1 MRDNTETMMVPRS
14 KMSQWILFAIGAG
27 IFTWAI
33 SLHGFQFP
41 AGKGWSM
48 LRLVYCIG
56 AYLLIVAVY
65 SIFRGITV
73 RFGILSA
80 KDDTSARSR
89 AYEIVLALASVGVAF
104 PLVLGLWKPLFSPYT
119 FYEEGFDTILVF
131 PLFVFG
137 GVLVFGS
144 VGLLIPRRT
153 LARQGVYLLAFIV
166 LSLFVAFGLGNLVHA
181 PVVPTDLRW
190 LAGDRL
196 PPRNNLLVVRMKSIE
211 SDWAIQAVKLVANGK
226 PNHIVLLP
234 RLWDI
239 SDDHA
244 RQIFLSLSALHMG
257 GVHLLIGLPS
267 DAARYAQMSHQLDFA
282 IQTGYYDARFKPS
295 GLDGLPDVA
304 VRIAQLRGVDSV
316 QIEQSLVKRI
326 DRDGYALIEP
336 YSTIGRT
343 RIPVVDTEARDSIW
357 ELTCYVPGHKELGQ
371 VTFRVDK
378 RIGRLIEENSDGKVA
393 QFFADVFQGR
403 TVIID
408 MMPEIYGEETGKG
421 VFVSSAVLNIEHNEV
436 PQRPPVWISIAI
448 IIVFLGANLF
458 CYYWARPLRAL
469 SVVFLINMTLIA
481 LELVLFVEFLIV
493 LGLPLRSQL
502 VLGVLVTLIFF
513 PYEFIR
519 ERREISREQTRLNT
533 ELRAAREMQMGLM
546 PKEDPLVAG
555 FDISG
560 ICLPANEVGGDFFDY
575 VWLDQKKTRLGIA
588 VADVSGKA
596 MKAAITAVMTSGMIY
611 REVGQ
616 NESPKSIMRKIN
628 KPMYAKLDSRMFT
641 ALSFALIDTKKKELR
656 FSNAG
661 QAYPVLK
668 RGKEVTPLEVKGARL
683 PLGVKEDV
691 PYGEMVVKLKKGDTV
706 IFYTDGIPEAK
717 NEKDEFY
724 GFDRFKALAGGIEGA
739 SAKGIR
745 DRILED
751 VKSFTGKSPQYDD
764 MTVVVVR
771 VLHSPKK
778 KTIKVND

>member
-1 MRDNTETMMVPRS
+1 
-14 KMSQWILFAIGAG
+14 
-27 IFTWAI
+27 
-33 SLHGFQFP
+33 
-41 AGKGWSM
+41 
-48 LRLVYCIG
+48 
-56 AYLLIVAVY
+56 
-65 SIFRGITV
+65 
-73 RFGILSA
+73 
-80 KDDTSARSR
+80 
-89 AYEIVLALASVGVAF
+89 
-104 PLVLGLWKPLFSPYT
+104 
-119 FYEEGFDTILVF
+119 
-131 PLFVFG
+131 
-137 GVLVFGS
+137 
-144 VGLLIPRRT
+144 
-153 LARQGVYLLAFIV
+153 
-166 LSLFVAFGLGNLVHA
+166 
-181 PVVPTDLRW
+181 
-190 LAGDRL
+190 
-196 PPRNNLLVVRMKSIE
+196 
-211 SDWAIQAVKLVANGK
+211 
-226 PNHIVLLP
+226 
-234 RLWDI
+234 
-239 SDDHA
+239 
-244 RQIFLSLSALHMG
+244 
-257 GVHLLIGLPS
+257 
-267 DAARYAQMSHQLDFA
+267 
-282 IQTGYYDARFKPS
+282 
-295 GLDGLPDVA
+295 
-304 VRIAQLRGVDSV
+304 
-316 QIEQSLVKRI
+316 
-326 DRDGYALIEP
+326 
-336 YSTIGRT
+336 
-343 RIPVVDTEARDSIW
+343 
-357 ELTCYVPGHKELGQ
+357 
-371 VTFRVDK
+371 
-378 RIGRLIEENSDGKVA
+378 
-393 QFFADVFQGR
+393 
-403 TVIID
+403 
-408 MMPEIYGEETGKG
+408 
-421 VFVSSAVLNIEHNEV
+421 
-436 PQRPPVWISIAI
+436 
-448 IIVFLGANLF
+448 
-458 CYYWARPLRAL
+458 
-469 SVVFLINMTLIA
+469 MTLIA

-546 PKEDPLVAG
+546 PKEDPVLAG

-575 VWLDQKKTRLGIA
+575 VWLDSKKTKLGIA